1 MVATLTPQID
11 AGPTDHPEQERMPA
25 INPITVSMALAVVFL
40 VGLLAVVAAQ
50 PTSAHEQ
57 HGADDGRPPVATVER
72 PAAAVVAD

>member
-1 MVATLTPQID
+1 MVATLTPQVD
-11 AGPTDHPEQERMPA
+11 TRSTDRPEPEAMPLV
-25 INPITVSMALAVVFL
+25 NPITVSMALAVVFL

-57 HGADDGRPPVATVER
+57 HGADDGRPSVATVER